1 MVDNAL
7 MLLRRGAIQSTMKK
21 TNLVRRR
28 RTYEMNKRSYPM
40 KLIVWTC
47 NHIARCNGHIS
58 WMRDGRKWRRFCM
71 RCLWLMVIQMGSL
84 LIFVRKPI
92 SISNLRLA
100 TKRRELETS
109 IYSEKEYIHVSI
121 IKTYTHF
128 PNELC
133 F

>member
-1 MVDNAL
+1 MD
-7 MLLRRGAIQSTMKK
+7 IFHDW
-21 TNLVRRR
+21 
-28 RTYEMNKRSYPM
+28 EMGENGDVF
-40 KLIVWTC
+40 VWD
-47 NHIARCNGHIS
+47 AF
-58 WMRDGRKWRRFCM
+58 D
-71 RCLWLMVIQMGSL
+71 LMVIQMGSL